1 MTDSQNNLKL
11 QQTPD
16 GSYTLLRT
24 DMGETYHSRHGALT
38 ESEHVFI
45 KNGLDLVNIQGTIHV
60 LEVGLGTLLNAYLAA
75 QFAQENQK
83 QLLYYGIEKYPV
95 PLPLLK
101 RPEMEW
107 DRKQEQYKKMVESDW
122 EKEITLNPFCT
133 IKKIEADA
141 LSYQAK
147 HSIDIIFFDAFA
159 PNYQGE
165 MWDKA
170 YFEKLYNQLN
180 PGGIFTTY
188 CAKGS
193 VRRDLASVGF
203 SMERKPGPPGKR
215 EMLVGTKPLSFE

>member
-38 ESEHVFI
+38 ESQHVFI
-45 KNGLDLVNIQGTIHV
+45 KNGLDLVNIHGTIHV

-83 QLLYYGIEKYPV
+83 QLLYHGIEKHPV
-95 PLPLLK
+95 PMPLLK
-101 RPEMEW
+101 RPAIDW
-107 DRKQEQYKKMVESDW
+107 DSNQEQYKKLIESDW
-122 EKEITLNPFCT
+122 EIETELNPFFK

-141 LSYQAK
+141 LNYRAK

-170 YFEKLYNQLN
+170 YFKELFNQLN
-180 PGGIFTTY
+180 SGGILTTY
-188 CAKGS
+188 CARGS

-203 SMERKPGPPGKR
+203 NIERKPGPPGKR
-215 EMLVGTKPLSFE
+215 EMLVGVKP